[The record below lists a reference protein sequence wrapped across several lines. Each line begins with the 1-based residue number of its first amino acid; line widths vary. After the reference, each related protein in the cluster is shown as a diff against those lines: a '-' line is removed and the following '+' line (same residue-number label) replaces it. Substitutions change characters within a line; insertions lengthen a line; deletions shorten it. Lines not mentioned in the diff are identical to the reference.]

1 MNSNEDPRQPNLIP
15 VPPYE
20 RLFPEHSV
28 QRVVDEF
35 VNSLDLSEVEAT
47 YKPGGAP
54 PYHPSVLL
62 KVILYAYANNVFSA
76 RSIAELS
83 LTDMACGWY
92 CSFHHLSPA
101 TINRIRTQHIGEE
114 QLVALFVQLVERL
127 QTEGAVRFIKCAT
140 HIELERT
147 LGQPPFS
154 APNPEQIKAI
164 VDNARRAATQ
174 A

>member
-1 MNSNEDPRQPNLIP
+1 MNTNEDLRQPNMIP

-20 RLFPEHSV
+20 KLFTEHSV
-28 QRVVDEF
+28 QRVVDEI

-62 KVILYAYANNVFSA
+62 KVILYAYANNFFSA
-76 RSIAELS
+76 RSIAELC
-83 LTDMACGWY
+83 LTDMACGWF
-92 CSFHHLSPA
+92 CSFQRLSPN
-101 TINRIRTQHIGEE
+101 TINRFRTQHIGEE
-114 QLVALFVQLVERL
+114 RFVTIFAQLVERL
-127 QTEGAVRFIKCAT
+127 LTEGAVRFIKCAS

-147 LGQPPFS
+147 FGQPPFS
-154 APNPEQIKAI
+154 APNPEQIKAV